1 MELLRR
7 RPAHAPLLDWRRAA
21 ADARILRPR
30 FANEAILF
38 VFALLAE
45 GSDSPFLKEALPFT
59 AFGLDEFRKR
69 TERDGATLAILAIHR
84 MRRFGDSP
92 FARMNAMA
100 EERGIPVIDQG
111 AELREAEWA
120 HDSHWSPAGHQWAAE
135 ALLEYL
141 KENQDICEGPALSS
155 GEPL

>member
-1 MELLRR
+1 
-7 RPAHAPLLDWRRAA
+7 
-21 ADARILRPR
+21 
-30 FANEAILF
+30 
-38 VFALLAE
+38 
-45 GSDSPFLKEALPFT
+45 
-59 AFGLDEFRKR
+59 
-69 TERDGATLAILAIHR
+69 

-100 EERGIPVIDQG
+100 EERGIPVIDQAAFIRRQG

-141 KENQDICEGPALSS
+141 KENQDICRGSA
-155 GEPL
+155 